1 MSKKILSLILA
12 AVMIFGALAMT
23 GCSLFEK
30 NEQTE
35 TDDRLPTTL
44 NLLGITE
51 SSTTPEAVAAVEEQ
65 INKILVAKYETKI
78 KLTLVTEDEY
88 YKLIEERIAEKK
100 HLDNL
105 DAAIQQD
112 NNRMIL
118 DIDKLD
124 EFSGE
129 PLIRQHYNSLHQKD
143 KQTDAMQE
151 YLKAQKQHDEQQNKM
166 MTEMMKT
173 IAKQQEQNQQSKPG
187 LLSRLFKRK

>member
-78 KLTLVTEDEY
+78 KLKYMKKLADEQA
-88 YKLIEERIAEKK
+88 RIAASLSSGSGKWKK
-100 HLDNL
+100 NNVTVIAETVSTRPIYTAEQTTVDEGGIISIVYPDPASPIDIVMVSGKEMYDYLDKNSIIASITSYL
-105 DAAIQQD
+105 TEENYQ
-112 NNRMIL
+112 
-118 DIDKLD
+118 KL
-124 EFSGE
+124 
-129 PLIRQHYNSLHQKD
+129 
-143 KQTDAMQE
+143 
-151 YLKAQKQHDEQQNKM
+151 
-166 MTEMMKT
+166 
-173 IAKQQEQNQQSKPG
+173 NQYIYRRFQ
-187 LLSRLFKRK
+187 L